1 MNKEEI
7 IDKES
12 KLLEYLLNKFSK
24 LSRNSV
30 KNLLTNKQI
39 VVNGKVV
46 TKHDYLLKKGD
57 KISFNGKNE
66 VKGLKIIYEDDLFI
80 VIDKPYNLLTVATEK
95 EKERT
100 AYVMVSEYLKQI
112 NSKNRAYV
120 LHRLDKDTSGVLVFC
135 KNEMVKNELQD
146 KWNDIVLKRGYIAVI
161 EGKLNQKEGVIK
173 SYLKESKSKMVYSCG
188 KQEGKLAIT
197 EYKVLKE
204 KELYSL
210 VDINLLTGR
219 KNQIR
224 VHFKDIG
231 HPLVGDKK
239 YGAISNPVDR
249 LCLHASQIE
258 FTYNNKKYHFE
269 AEMPFK
275 LINMFKA
282 V

>member
-1 MNKEEI
+1 M
-7 IDKES
+7 
-12 KLLEYLLNKFSK
+12 LNKFNK

-39 VVNGKVV
+39 VVNGKII
-46 TKHDYLLKKGD
+46 TKHDFLLKKGD
-57 KISFNGKNE
+57 RIIFNGKSE

-95 EKERT
+95 EKEKT
-100 AYVMVSEYLKQI
+100 AYVMVSEYLKQS
-112 NSKNRAYV
+112 NPKNRAYV

-135 KNEMVKNELQD
+135 KNEKVKNELQD
-146 KWNDIVLKRGYIAVI
+146 KWNEIVTKRGYIAVV
-161 EGKLNQKEGVIK
+161 EGKLNKKEGTIK
-173 SYLKESKSKMVYSCG
+173 SYLKESKTKMVYSCS

-204 KELYSL
+204 NNMYTL

-224 VHFKDIG
+224 VHFKDLG
-231 HPLVGDKK
+231 NPLVGDKK
-239 YGAISNPVDR
+239 YGALTNPIDR

-258 FTYNNKKYHFE
+258 FTYNNKKYCFK
-269 AEMPFK
+269 AEIPFK
-275 LINMFKA
+275 MMDMFKA
-282 V
+282 A

>member
-7 IDKES
+7 IEKES
-12 KLLEYLLNKFSK
+12 KLLDYLLNKFNK

-39 VVNGKVV
+39 VVNGKII
-46 TKHDYLLKKGD
+46 TKHDFLLKKGD
-57 KISFNGKNE
+57 RIIFNGKSE

-95 EKERT
+95 EKEKT
-100 AYVMVSEYLKQI
+100 AYVMVSEYLKQS
-112 NSKNRAYV
+112 NPKNRAYV

-135 KNEMVKNELQD
+135 KNEKVKNELQD
-146 KWNDIVLKRGYIAVI
+146 KWNEIVTKRGYIAVV
-161 EGKLNQKEGVIK
+161 EGKLNKKEGTIK
-173 SYLKESKSKMVYSCG
+173 SYLKESKTKMVYSCS

-204 KELYSL
+204 NNMYTL

-224 VHFKDIG
+224 VHFKDLG
-231 HPLVGDKK
+231 NPLVGDKK
-239 YGAISNPVDR
+239 YGALTNPIDR

-258 FTYNNKKYHFE
+258 FTYNNKKYCFK
-269 AEMPFK
+269 AEIPFK
-275 LINMFKA
+275 MMDMFKA
-282 V
+282 A